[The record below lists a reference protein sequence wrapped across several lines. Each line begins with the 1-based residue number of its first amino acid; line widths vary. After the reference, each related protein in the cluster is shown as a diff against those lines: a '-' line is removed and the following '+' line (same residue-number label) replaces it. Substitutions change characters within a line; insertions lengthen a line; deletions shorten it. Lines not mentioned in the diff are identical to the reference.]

1 MSRRQIIKA
10 VAALVLLAA
19 LVFAIRTLPLA
30 GWFESF
36 KTWVQGA
43 GAIGYVVYTLVY
55 VVCCVLVVPALA
67 LTLGAGA
74 IFGFVAGSIVV
85 IVGATLGATA
95 AFLLARGVLRHRVE
109 RITSNHVKFR
119 ALDRAITRE
128 GTKIM
133 WLVRLSGFPPFTWV
147 NYAFGLTGVR
157 LRQYILTT
165 FFGIIPGTLA
175 FTWAGAAGAAALTGT
190 GNRILLIV
198 TAAGAILVSVFI
210 ARIALQ
216 AIRRAGVDAVDESS
230 SLPVDEQHPSAT

>member
-1 MSRRQIIKA
+1 MKA
-10 VAALVLLAA
+10 VVAVALLAA
-19 LVFAIRTLPLA
+19 LLIALRTLPVAQWL
-30 GWFESF
+30 ESF
-36 KTWVQGA
+36 KEWVAGA
-43 GAIGYVVYTLVY
+43 GAAGYVLYVLVY
-55 VVCCVLVVPALA
+55 IVCCVLLVPALA

-74 IFGFVAGSIVV
+74 IFGFAAGSI
-85 IVGATLGATA
+85 IVLIGATLGATL
-95 AFLLARGVLRHRVE
+95 AFLLARTVLRHRVE
-109 RITSNHVKFR
+109 RMTANNAKFR

-147 NYAFGLTGVR
+147 NYAFGLTGIR
-157 LRQYILTT
+157 LMPFLLTT

-198 TAAGAILVSVFI
+198 TAGGAILVSLFI

-216 AIRRAGVDAVDESS
+216 AIHRAGVDDEVVESPSLRVDEKPTS
-230 SLPVDEQHPSAT
+230 TT

>member
-1 MSRRQIIKA
+1 VSRSRILK
-10 VAALVLLAA
+10 LLAGIA
-19 LVFAIRTLPLA
+19 LLAIAIIAVRMLPVAEWLEA
-30 GWFESF
+30 F
-36 KTWVQGA
+36 KAWVRGA
-43 GAIGYVVYTLVY
+43 GALGYVLY
-55 VVCCVLVVPALA
+55 VVAYIVCCIFVVPALA

-74 IFGFVAGSIVV
+74 IFGFVVGSI
-85 IVGATLGATA
+85 IVTIGATLGATA
-95 AFLLARGVLRHRVE
+95 AFLLARGVLRRRVE
-109 RITSNHVKFR
+109 RITSGHVKFR

-147 NYAFGLTGVR
+147 NYAFGLTGVQ
-157 LRQYILTT
+157 LRPYILTT

-198 TAAGAILVSVFI
+198 TACGAILVSVFI

-216 AIRRAGVDAVDESS
+216 AIRRAGVE
-230 SLPVDEQHPSAT
+230 E